1 MKPGGAIAGSALAL
15 AVACSVAG
23 TAALPVAARGA
34 EGDPGLADG
43 PLPFS
48 ASVDA
53 LGPVRR
59 AGPRSEVA
67 LGIVGGLILDEPG
80 FYGMAQGALR
90 LEGSWAI
97 TPRWEVFAGLEA
109 LQFRYVQNATLG
121 DTSYTLGTLTVGVTW
136 VVLSLP
142 DGRLDLS
149 PFVAL
154 LLPTSLEYRN
164 TRVLGG
170 EAGAS
175 LRGAATS
182 WLDWYAG
189 ASFPVTGTVSDAG
202 NQVRAGASLVAG
214 GSWTPARWFRLSAQ
228 LTAGFP
234 FGHPMEQMAA
244 GLGLRF
250 AAGRLGIELDG
261 IVPFAGTSRFAV
273 GALFR
278 ATWRFEEAARL

>member
-1 MKPGGAIAGSALAL
+1 VKPARAIAAAAAVLAIACVTALPAPARAAEGNPALA
-15 AVACSVAG
+15 
-23 TAALPVAARGA
+23 
-34 EGDPGLADG
+34 EG
-43 PLPFS
+43 PLPFA
-48 ASVDA
+48 ASVDV

-59 AGPRSEVA
+59 AEPRSEVA
-67 LGIVGGLILDEPG
+67 LGLGGGLILDEPG

-121 DTSYTLGTLTVGVTW
+121 DTSYTLGALSAGGTW
-136 VVLSLP
+136 RALSLP
-142 DGRLDLS
+142 DGRLDLA

-154 LLPTSLEYRN
+154 LFPTSLEYRN

-170 EAGAS
+170 AAGVS

-189 ASFPVTGTVSDAG
+189 ASLPITGTLSDAG
-202 NQVRAGASLVAG
+202 NQVRAGAELAAG
-214 GSWTPARWFRLSAQ
+214 GSWTPARWFRLSVQ

-234 FGHPMEQMAA
+234 FGHPMEQLAA

-250 AAGRLGIELDG
+250 AAGRFGVELDG
-261 IVPFAGTSRFAV
+261 ILPLAGTSRFDA
-273 GALFR
+273 GALLR
-278 ATWRFEEAARL
+278 AAWRID

>member
-1 MKPGGAIAGSALAL
+1 MKPARAIAAAAAVLAIACVTALPAPARAAEGNPALA
-15 AVACSVAG
+15 
-23 TAALPVAARGA
+23 
-34 EGDPGLADG
+34 EG
-43 PLPFS
+43 PLPFA
-48 ASVDA
+48 ASVDV

-59 AGPRSEVA
+59 AEPRSEVA
-67 LGIVGGLILDEPG
+67 LGLGGGLILDEPG

-121 DTSYTLGTLTVGVTW
+121 DTSYTLGALSAGGTW
-136 VVLSLP
+136 RALSRP
-142 DGRLDLS
+142 DGRLDLA

-154 LLPTSLEYRN
+154 LFPTSLEYRN

-170 EAGAS
+170 AAGVS

-189 ASFPVTGTVSDAG
+189 ASLSITGTVSDAG
-202 NQVRAGASLVAG
+202 NQVRAGAELVAG
-214 GSWTPARWFRLSAQ
+214 GSWTPTRWFRLSAQ

-234 FGHPMEQMAA
+234 FGHPMEQLAA

-250 AAGRLGIELDG
+250 AAGRFGVELDG
-261 IVPFAGTSRFAV
+261 ILPLAGTSRFDA
-273 GALFR
+273 GALLR
-278 ATWRFEEAARL
+278 AAWRID

>member
-1 MKPGGAIAGSALAL
+1 MKPARAIAAAAAVLAIACVTALPAPARAAEGNPALA
-15 AVACSVAG
+15 
-23 TAALPVAARGA
+23 
-34 EGDPGLADG
+34 EG
-43 PLPFS
+43 PLPFA
-48 ASVDA
+48 ASVDV

-59 AGPRSEVA
+59 AEPRSEVA
-67 LGIVGGLILDEPG
+67 LGLGGGLILDEPG

-109 LQFRYVQNATLG
+109 LQFRYVQTATLG
-121 DTSYTLGTLTVGVTW
+121 DTSYTLGALSAGGTW
-136 VVLSLP
+136 RALSRP
-142 DGRLDLS
+142 DGRLDLA

-154 LLPTSLEYRN
+154 LFPTSLEYRN

-170 EAGAS
+170 VAGVS

-189 ASFPVTGTVSDAG
+189 ASLPITGTLSDAG
-202 NQVRAGASLVAG
+202 NQVRAGAELVAG

-234 FGHPMEQMAA
+234 FGHPMEQLAA

-250 AAGRLGIELDG
+250 AAGRFGVELDG
-261 IVPFAGTSRFAV
+261 ILPLAGTSRFDA
-273 GALFR
+273 GALLR
-278 ATWRFEEAARL
+278 AAWRID

>member
-1 MKPGGAIAGSALAL
+1 MSAGGARASGSRGLRRALAAAS
-15 AVACSVAG
+15 AVALAAG
-23 TAALPVAARGA
+23 LPPPARAA
-34 EGDPGLADG
+34 EGSPGLAEG

-59 AGPRSEVA
+59 AEPRSEVA
-67 LGIVGGLILDEPG
+67 LGIGGGLILDEPG

-90 LEGSWAI
+90 VEGSWAV

-121 DTSYTLGTLTVGVTW
+121 ETSFTLGALTAGATW
-136 VVLSLP
+136 LALSEP
-142 DGRLDLS
+142 EGRLDLA
-149 PFVAL
+149 PFAAL

-164 TRVLGG
+164 ARVLGG
-170 EAGAS
+170 EVGIS

-182 WLDWYAG
+182 WLAWYAG
-189 ASFPVTGTVSDAG
+189 ASLPVTGTASDAG
-202 NQVRAGASLVAG
+202 NQVRAGAALAAG
-214 GSWTPARWFRLSAQ
+214 GSWTPARWFRVSVQ
-228 LTAGFP
+228 LGAAFP
-234 FGHPMEQMAA
+234 FGDPMEQLAA

-261 IVPFAGTSRFAV
+261 ILPFAGTSRFDA
-273 GALFR
+273 GALLR
-278 ATWRFEEAARL
+278 AAWRLD